1 MNGKNGTAI
10 KAAAAIAVAVALTVS
25 GLVFNNTYTGMRS
38 DVDHN
43 TEALAT
49 KANADVVEVKFDAI
63 MREIRLLREELRIHD
78 GGSQ

>member
-1 MNGKNGTAI
+1 MNGKNGTAM

-25 GLVFNNTYTGMRS
+25 GLVFNNTYMGMRS

-43 TEALAT
+43 TEALVM
-49 KANADVVEVKFDAI
+49 KANADVVDVKFDAI
-63 MREIRLLREELRIHD
+63 MREIRLVREELRIHD